1 MINIKN
7 IDNNECFQECLV
19 SNLHPADCKQPQITN
34 SYKDFEKENRFEEN
48 NSVCI
53 SGFGCEKKEKYSVC
67 SSKKYWE
74 QKHVD
79 LLLIGEE
86 GKSHYALIKDFSKFT
101 FYHTLHHGRKLFCC
115 YCLQA
120 FSTEKILKRRIKDC
134 FNFKNEYLKLKSFE
148 RKIRSLFIINPD
160 FESILLP
167 EGDEKKNLEK
177 SYSSKHTCGYKQIYN
192 FNKQM

>member
-19 SNLHPADCKQPQITN
+19 RNLHPANCKPPQITN
-34 SYKDFEKENRFEEN
+34 AYKDFEKENKFEES

-53 SGFGCEKKEKYSVC
+53 SGFGCEKKEKYSIC
-67 SSKKYWE
+67 SSKKHWE

-79 LLLIGEE
+79 LLLI
-86 GKSHYALIKDFSKFT
+86 
-101 FYHTLHHGRKLFCC
+101 
-115 YCLQA
+115 
-120 FSTEKILKRRIKDC
+120 
-134 FNFKNEYLKLKSFE
+134 
-148 RKIRSLFIINPD
+148 KIRSLFIINPD

-192 FNKQM
+192 FNKQI